1 MTVEGGRDREDA
13 IELSNKVEARP
24 GRERRVCFTKRDTGT
39 TAAVSFA
46 PDGCLSFGTLGS
58 LATTILPGERHF
70 VAYYEQ
76 TFAGLL
82 TDLGQNS
89 CRMVTPRQRD
99 GHVRPYPTAC
109 RARDNDDPTGAVR
122 REPSVLVNAAVAEG
136 HSCCTA
142 HGATV
147 VS

>member
-1 MTVEGGRDREDA
+1 MIHGFSLSRVLEHRRQE
-13 IELSNKVEARP
+13 EL
-24 GRERRVCFTKRDTGT
+24 RVCFEQLARELTQTPARIRRHQACLPRLASTADPAHPDADLAVATG
-39 TAAVSFA
+39 ASNSGSELL
-46 PDGCLSFGTLGS
+46 PDGHAAPAGRTCAALSN
-58 LATTILPGERHF
+58 
-70 VAYYEQ
+70 
-76 TFAGLL
+76 GL
-82 TDLGQNS
+82 
-89 CRMVTPRQRD
+89 
-99 GHVRPYPTAC
+99 